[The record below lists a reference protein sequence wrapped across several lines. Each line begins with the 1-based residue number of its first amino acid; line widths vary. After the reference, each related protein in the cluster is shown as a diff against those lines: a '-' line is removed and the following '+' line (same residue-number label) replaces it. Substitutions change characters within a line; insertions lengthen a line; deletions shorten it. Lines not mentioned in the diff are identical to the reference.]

1 MSKIN
6 LGFIGTSQIAEDH
19 LKVLLN
25 FKIINL
31 YGITS
36 KTNKNSEYIK
46 KKFKFYKVYKNY
58 MDMVKDKKINAL
70 FIVVNPSQSYK
81 VIKDIIKFKKP
92 FFSEKPAGLT
102 LKESSFLRKMYLRY
116 KTPNMIGFN
125 RRYYSNFA
133 NGLKLIKSAGK
144 IRAINIE
151 GHERFWLIKEKLNK
165 KIIKKWAYANN
176 IHMIDLLLFFGGNI
190 KNIIVHKKSFDH
202 QKNNYVSANFITSK
216 SIIGNYTSYW
226 NSPGGWSVKIYGNK
240 RSVIFEP
247 LENGYLIDNKFRKKD
262 IKLNSYDKIYKPGFY
277 LQIKDFINLLN
288 NKHNSVPNL
297 LTSYESM
304 KICSKIYN

>member
-1 MSKIN
+1 MPKIQKRGRPSKDN
-6 LGFIGTSQIAEDH
+6 QSQDP
-19 LKVLLN
+19 
-25 FKIINL
+25 
-31 YGITS
+31 
-36 KTNKNSEYIK
+36 
-46 KKFKFYKVYKNY
+46 NY
-58 MDMVKDKKINAL
+58 C
-70 FIVVNPSQSYK
+70 
-81 VIKDIIKFKKP
+81 VIKDPLMEPFYIQKDRYNYTVIEKTISTRGFAGKKATGKEV
-92 FFSEKPAGLT
+92 EKV
-102 LKESSFLRKMYLRY
+102 
-116 KTPNMIGFN
+116 IG
-125 RRYYSNFA
+125 YYSNFA